1 MLGHACRVLKS
12 GQFLDSNAT
21 LLRKAA
27 LLAFQKLQSSNL
39 LAVGLS
45 TLLLSQ
51 QLLRVTKHGR
61 WHRLLLHIHVL
72 WRGRAMLVA
81 VVIIHVQVNLIW
93 VGSTTRSA
101 RLRLTCYESLQHTTQ
116 EREHALCKAERWH
129 ARDNDNN
136 TASLRKRKEKICSM
150 QHNRYKCLRPLG

>member
-101 RLRLTCYESLQHTTQ
+101 RLRLTCHESLQHTTQ
-116 EREHALCKAERWH
+116 EREHALQGREVACARQRQQHSIAQKEERK
-129 ARDNDNN
+129 N
-136 TASLRKRKEKICSM
+136 M
-150 QHNRYKCLRPLG
+150 QHAAQSI